1 MADGKARLLRVK
13 RGLSDDTYY
22 EILEG
27 VAEGQEIVT
36 GSFKAISREL
46 EHGKAIRLEDPAKK
60 PKLTST
66 P

>member
-1 MADGKARLLRVK
+1 MK

-27 VAEGQEIVT
+27 VTEGQEIVT

-46 EHGKAIRLEDPAKK
+46 ENGKAIRLEDPAKK
-60 PKLTST
+60 PKLTAT